1 MRGPSLR
8 PTSGCALAAAL
19 AVFALAAST
28 PAAAAPA
35 RAETPEQIA
44 AELGANDTALRQ
56 AIATWRGTAGD
67 PPGGQAPD
75 EVIGPSLV
83 LQERVRQLA
92 ESPELAA
99 ETIAL
104 LPGPLASDVRA
115 LTAAAVK
122 LALLHG
128 GGKARKLKVGK
139 PEPLADLVG
148 HYREAEGADNVEV
161 HYLAAINLVETKFG
175 RVKSNS
181 TAGAKGPMQFIP
193 GTWKIYG
200 EGGDIRDPHDAI
212 RAAARLLRDRG
223 APRNYARALYAYNNS
238 KLYVQAVSIFAKL
251 IARDPDAMAILYCWG
266 P

>member
-1 MRGPSLR
+1 M
-8 PTSGCALAAAL
+8 
-19 AVFALAAST
+19 
-28 PAAAAPA
+28 
-35 RAETPEQIA
+35 Q
-44 AELGANDTALRQ
+44 
-56 AIATWRGTAGD
+56 
-67 PPGGQAPD
+67 
-75 EVIGPSLV
+75 
-83 LQERVRQLA
+83 
-92 ESPELAA
+92 
-99 ETIAL
+99 
-104 LPGPLASDVRA
+104 A

-122 LALLHG
+122 LDRLHG
-128 GGKARKLKVGK
+128 GGKPRKLKVGK

-148 HYREAEGADNVEV
+148 HYREAEAADNVDV

-223 APRNYARALYAYNNS
+223 APGNYASALYAYNNS
-238 KLYVQAVSIFAKL
+238 KLYVQAVSTYAKL

-266 P
+266 L